1 LEHED
6 RSRNLEV
13 AVGAAEILTAE
24 PSNIDRIAVDIKAR
38 GAESLIGIWSSP
50 IVTQQIFVGRN
61 PLDIFDRKQIFVGRN
76 PLDIFDRKLSPT
88 IGANGLAK

>member
-6 RSRNLEV
+6 RSWNLEV
-13 AVGAAEILTAE
+13 AVGAAKVLTAE
-24 PSNIDRIAVDIKAR
+24 PSNVDRVAVDIKACWT
-38 GAESLIGIWSSP
+38 ESLIGIWSSP

-61 PLDIFDRKQIFVGRN
+61 PLDI
-76 PLDIFDRKLSPT
+76 LDSKLGPT

>member
-1 LEHED
+1 MT
-6 RSRNLEV
+6 V
-13 AVGAAEILTAE
+13 WAAEILAAE
-24 PSNIDRIAVDIKAR
+24 PSNVDRVAVDIEAC

-61 PLDIFDRKQIFVGRN
+61 PLDIFDRK
-76 PLDIFDRKLSPT
+76 LSPT